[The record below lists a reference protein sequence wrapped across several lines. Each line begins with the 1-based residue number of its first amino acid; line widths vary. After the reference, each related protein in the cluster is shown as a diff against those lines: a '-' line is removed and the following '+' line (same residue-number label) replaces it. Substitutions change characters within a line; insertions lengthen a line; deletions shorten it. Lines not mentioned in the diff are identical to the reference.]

1 MRSKTGW
8 ESFVGI
14 FSEAKSESLRAERL
28 RAATIDD
35 KLQDLIAKS
44 DVIVKLLQG
53 QLDLL
58 NGQKSKVEANLAG
71 TLTDR
76 EADQL
81 WRLVHIE
88 TCRIKA
94 RRRSIERNQARLAL
108 LTERQAA

>member
-1 MRSKTGW
+1 MSRLSDA
-8 ESFVGI
+8 E
-14 FSEAKSESLRAERL
+14 LRA
-28 RAATIDD
+28 
-35 KLQDLIAKS
+35 KIAS
-44 DVIVKLLQG
+44 F
-53 QLDLL
+53 
-58 NGQKSKVEANLAG
+58 EAINR
-71 TLTDR
+71 TRSLTEG